1 MFAVI
6 QLFGVA
12 VNHGAKRVNSLLMR
26 RRGAGLR
33 GSVPFFIKVPMDPVP
48 SSPDVKKSLVLQ
60 PRLLIRGILRVIQR
74 TQ

>member
-1 MFAVI
+1 MD
-6 QLFGVA
+6 
-12 VNHGAKRVNSLLMR
+12 GAAHVHLDPATATGAANDQADAAPQRPGSLSSYAEDR
-26 RRGAGLR
+26 
-33 GSVPFFIKVPMDPVP
+33 MDPVS